1 MLGDSSPSV
10 GIYNVQKLPTSYLID
25 RKGNIVGKDLFDE
38 ELEAQI
44 KKLI

>member
-1 MLGDSSPSV
+1 
-10 GIYNVQKLPTSYLID
+10 LPTSYLID
-25 RKGNIVGKDLFDE
+25 RKGNIVGKDLLDE